1 LLDDIINTVNDSLY
15 SCNDT
20 LETGLLSAPPSYLGF
35 TQEKDETEEKMQ
47 DRARLE
53 IEEGAQKLETLMI
66 DAVDRN
72 FDRLEIWTLRNVL
85 CLPREDGFENWVR
98 LKHYE
103 GLKIPPQDNTLT
115 PEALYALR
123 KKLVETKRL
132 HNLLVAEEK
141 RNAQQIERLRKM
153 LQPAPTTKIRSS
165 TGSEHDGGPAQEV
178 APLAFLTHNKAA
190 QALGVQAL
198 PAQKNATATS
208 SESRT
213 PLTTHTTF
221 TISQLPYLKEQLAEL
236 KSKLGSTAFARGKS
250 GEGEEKVT
258 ERRAYI
264 ESQSRRILEKRG
276 VDTRDGVEGNFEGQR
291 ARVEE
296 IGALEG
302 IVKALGT
309 GERGKNEGDADAD
322 AMDTS

>member
-1 LLDDIINTVNDSLY
+1 
-15 SCNDT
+15 
-20 LETGLLSAPPSYLGF
+20 
-35 TQEKDETEEKMQ
+35 MH

-103 GLKIPPQDNTLT
+103 GLDVQKRDNALT
-115 PEALYALR
+115 PEALFALR
-123 KKLVETKRL
+123 KKLTETRRL
-132 HNLLVAEEK
+132 NALLVQEQA
-141 RNAQQIERLRKM
+141 RNALLVERLRKT
-153 LQPAPTTKIRSS
+153 LQPAPQHQKPRSS
-165 TGSEHDGGPAQEV
+165 TASEADAAPPPDV

-190 QALGVQAL
+190 QGLGVQPL
-198 PAQKNATATS
+198 PAQNSSTTS
-208 SESRT
+208 TSASESRT
-213 PLTTHTTF
+213 PLTTHAAFTT
-221 TISQLPYLKEQLAEL
+221 SHLPYLKAQLADL
-236 KSKLGSTAFARGKS
+236 KSKLGAAALAQDKKDADA
-250 GEGEEKVT
+250 EGERGA

-276 VDTRDGVEGNFEGQR
+276 VDTRDGVEGNFEAQR
-291 ARVEE
+291 VRGEE
-296 IGALEG
+296 IAALEG
-302 IVKALGT
+302 IVGALG
-309 GERGKNEGDADAD
+309 GGGKEGGKEGGGAEGDADAD